1 MLVKQGTGFR
11 VSFGG
16 RSRAMGSGMPSSAAS
31 HRKNYCSPRN
41 WLRA

>member
-1 MLVKQGTGFR
+1 MLVKQGTGLA

-16 RSRAMGSGMPSSAAS
+16 RSRAIGSGMPSSAAS
-31 HRKNYCSPRN
+31 QRKNCCSARN